1 MCSLNMADCHQI
13 TNSASWSI
21 TGLFNLKEVDLSR
34 CLKFTDSG
42 LKHLISIQTLE
53 KLYILETGVTAGGIA
68 LVSSLA
74 NLSVLDLG
82 GLSVTDLVLSSLQ
95 VYIFFYTMQIFLI
108 YCLFFIFS
116 LFRPYLAMH
125 CCKNFMILDK
135 MFL

>member
-1 MCSLNMADCHQI
+1 MCSLNMTDCHKI
-13 TNSASWSI
+13 TNSALWSI
-21 TGLFNLKEVDLSR
+21 TGQLNLKEVDLSR

-53 KLYILETGVTAGGIA
+53 KLYISETGVTACGIS

-95 VYIFFYTMQIFLI
+95 VFFFFLHHA
-108 YCLFFIFS
+108 YFPNGLLNFIFS
-116 LFRPYLAMH
+116 LFRPWL
-125 CCKNFMILDK
+125 CIVVKTL
-135 MFL
+135 